1 MTGIGER
8 INARRKELG
17 MTQEELSK
25 KLGYKN
31 KSTISQIENGV
42 NDIMQSKV
50 ASFAEALNTTVA
62 YLVGLEEPTQPKKNA
77 SGMKYAKI
85 REIRNQ
91 LERCRYVVMSAEAK
105 IKRVE
110 PLSQK
115 FEQTV
120 QLIQDTK
127 EQVNNLV
134 WQELRC
140 KEELRAEEQQERKQ
154 DPQWVNEWQRT
165 KNKQREPG
173 RIPEQGGS
181 HGEQRNTGTDASNR
195 HDSKTFQS
203 NEQSKLGSGQTLVPG
218 GICWDACRQAAR
230 TRAIQRPYACYADAF
245 GRPGGMEED
254 LYNG

>member
-1 MTGIGER
+1 MGNIEKLFNWISLLIGIAGGVLAHYMGGWDRLLRTILFLAVCDYVTGCIKA
-8 INARRKELG
+8 IY
-17 MTQEELSK
+17 M
-25 KLGYKN
+25 
-31 KSTISQIENGV
+31 
-42 NDIMQSKV
+42 
-50 ASFAEALNTTVA
+50 
-62 YLVGLEEPTQPKKNA
+62 KNA

-154 DPQWVNEWQRT
+154 DPQWVNE
-165 KNKQREPG
+165 
-173 RIPEQGGS
+173 
-181 HGEQRNTGTDASNR
+181 
-195 HDSKTFQS
+195 
-203 NEQSKLGSGQTLVPG
+203 
-218 GICWDACRQAAR
+218 
-230 TRAIQRPYACYADAF
+230 
-245 GRPGGMEED
+245 
-254 LYNG
+254 

>member
-134 WQELRC
+134 LQELRC

-154 DPQWVNEWQRT
+154 DPQWVNE
-165 KNKQREPG
+165 
-173 RIPEQGGS
+173 
-181 HGEQRNTGTDASNR
+181 
-195 HDSKTFQS
+195 
-203 NEQSKLGSGQTLVPG
+203 
-218 GICWDACRQAAR
+218 
-230 TRAIQRPYACYADAF
+230 
-245 GRPGGMEED
+245 
-254 LYNG
+254 

>member
-140 KEELRAEEQQERKQ
+140 KEELRAEEQQER
-154 DPQWVNEWQRT
+154 NRSNT
-165 KNKQREPG
+165 RKNIKRSRRRRQE
-173 RIPEQGGS
+173 RILSERPPERATRSGFS
-181 HGEQRNTGTDASNR
+181 LKAL
-195 HDSKTFQS
+195 KT
-203 NEQSKLGSGQTLVPG
+203 P
-218 GICWDACRQAAR
+218 
-230 TRAIQRPYACYADAF
+230 
-245 GRPGGMEED
+245 
-254 LYNG
+254 

>member
-50 ASFAEALNTTVA
+50 ASLAEALNTTVA

-134 WQELRC
+134 WQELR
-140 KEELRAEEQQERKQ
+140 AEEQQERKQ
-154 DPQWVNEWQRT
+154 DPQWVNE
-165 KNKQREPG
+165 
-173 RIPEQGGS
+173 
-181 HGEQRNTGTDASNR
+181 
-195 HDSKTFQS
+195 
-203 NEQSKLGSGQTLVPG
+203 
-218 GICWDACRQAAR
+218 
-230 TRAIQRPYACYADAF
+230 
-245 GRPGGMEED
+245 
-254 LYNG
+254 

>member
-105 IKRVE
+105 IKRVRSDIAAE
-110 PLSQK
+110 YAYKALVSVAEMSKQYNTIIELLNNIAISEHGNTH
-115 FEQTV
+115 EQT
-120 QLIQDTK
+120 
-127 EQVNNLV
+127 E
-134 WQELRC
+134 
-140 KEELRAEEQQERKQ
+140 
-154 DPQWVNEWQRT
+154 
-165 KNKQREPG
+165 
-173 RIPEQGGS
+173 
-181 HGEQRNTGTDASNR
+181 
-195 HDSKTFQS
+195 
-203 NEQSKLGSGQTLVPG
+203 
-218 GICWDACRQAAR
+218 
-230 TRAIQRPYACYADAF
+230 
-245 GRPGGMEED
+245 
-254 LYNG
+254 